1 MSVSKSSRSASQRV
15 SRHGSRRHLARAVV
29 GASVALLA
37 SAFTESVLVIL
48 LVGFGAVCVTLWALL
63 RAANAPDDDR
73 ARLGR
78 E

>member
-1 MSVSKSSRSASQRV
+1 MSANRSDPV
-15 SRHGSRRHLARAVV
+15 RRRRPRLSLARAVA

-37 SAFTESVLVIL
+37 SAFTESVLVIV

-73 ARLGR
+73 ARLRR